1 MSIKILGTVDK
12 LVTKDERVIQQAGDT
27 DGVIAS
33 FYDLSGNPSL
43 FLDGTQ
49 TRLGNVGVKTATP
62 NEALTVVGN
71 VSSDGYYYGLGV
83 KGAGGGDLELKAGEF
98 PWTLKWSTG
107 NLEVATSKGLIGG
120 SYGANQVMFPNGG
133 GLQLNS
139 LRDGGTFVQTGSAG
153 DVQKTWAFTNDGA
166 LTLPT
171 SGTIVGIT
179 DLSASGT
186 VYASEIHAPR
196 RLNVQTSSY
205 TLTVHD
211 LNTIITINSSGATTL
226 FIPANSAVP
235 LPIGTKL
242 DIIQLGTGQITV
254 DGNGYDVSSST
265 GYMKTANQHAVISL
279 YKINANEWILGGDL
293 AKN

>member
-1 MSIKILGTVDK
+1 MSLKFYSNVEK
-12 LVTKDERVIQQAGDT
+12 LNADDVRVHQQSGDT
-27 DGVIAS
+27 DGIIAAY
-33 FYDLSGNPSL
+33 YDLSGNPSL
-43 FLDGTQ
+43 FMSGASAT
-49 TRLGNVGVKTATP
+49 LGNVGIKTEVP
-62 NEALTVVGN
+62 GEALTISGN
-71 VSSDGYYYGLGV
+71 VSADGYYYGW
-83 KGAGGGDLELKAGEF
+83 GARSAGDLELKAGEF

-179 DLSASGT
+179 NLSASGT

-235 LPIGTKL
+235 LPIGSKL
-242 DIIQLGTGQITV
+242 DVIQLGTGQITV

-265 GYMKTANQHAVISL
+265 GYMKTANQHSVISL